1 MDVSKFIVTIISK
14 NIQETVNNRE
24 VTYYEKNRQRILE
37 KYHRNK
43 VDRLKYQIE
52 YNHNH
57 KDELKERNKN
67 YYLSHREKMID
78 KANRYK
84 ELNKDKLCEKI
95 ICECGGKFLFVGK
108 SKHLLTK
115 KHISF
120 VEKKWLTKN
129 E

>member
-43 VDRLKYQIE
+43 EERLKYQIE
-52 YNHNH
+52 YNLHH

-67 YYLSHREKMID
+67 YYLLHRDKMID

-84 ELNKDKLCEKI
+84 DQNKEKLCQKI
-95 ICECGGKFLFVGK
+95 TCECGGKFLFVGK
-108 SKHLLTK
+108 SKHPLTR
-115 KHISF
+115 KHLSF
-120 VEKKWLTKN
+120 IEKKMSN
-129 E
+129 